1 MFVTAIGLIWV
12 LGRQAGVDG
21 MTAGLFAGLALGLAL
36 WWTGRHRR
44 AWLALLPA
52 AAVIGAAL
60 LLVRTVEPAEAAATG
75 TLAAEPFSEQ
85 RLAALR
91 AENRPVFVYFTA
103 DWCLTCK
110 VNERA
115 VLARADVDEAFR
127 AANVA
132 VLVGDWTRGE
142 PEIGRFLESHGRS
155 GVPLYLFYKPGAE
168 PEVLPQIL
176 TAGRVKA
183 LAT

>member
-1 MFVTAIGLIWV
+1 M
-12 LGRQAGVDG
+12 RSS
-21 MTAGLFAGLALGLAL
+21 FARRLVMIALV
-36 WWTGRHRR
+36 
-44 AWLALLPA
+44 PA
-52 AAVIGAAL
+52 AAVIAAAFF
-60 LLVRTVEPAEAAATG
+60 LVRTVEPAQAAIETG
-75 TLAAEPFSEQ
+75 ALAAEPFTET

-115 VLARADVDEAFR
+115 VLARADVAEAFR
-127 AANVA
+127 NAGVT

-142 PEIGRFLESHGRS
+142 AEIGRFLESHGRS
-155 GVPLYLFYKPGAE
+155 GVPLYLFYRPGAE
-168 PEVLPQIL
+168 PEILPQIL

-183 LAT
+183 LAG